1 MRTGRGH
8 VEILVCKFRR
18 VRRSSSPYRESEAG
32 VGQPAARQGMGS
44 PQRKTM
50 SMYMVGDMREKSYP
64 EQKRPKSR
72 EKWMKVLRL
81 SGR

>member
-1 MRTGRGH
+1 
-8 VEILVCKFRR
+8 
-18 VRRSSSPYRESEAG
+18 
-32 VGQPAARQGMGS
+32 
-44 PQRKTM
+44 M

-81 SGR
+81 FWKMTSSVAGPHPHFATANSLWGMRRI

>member
-1 MRTGRGH
+1 M
-8 VEILVCKFRR
+8 
-18 VRRSSSPYRESEAG
+18 
-32 VGQPAARQGMGS
+32 GQPAARQGMGS